1 MLVGNST
8 GCQVAAGTE
17 TGQLKDRE
25 NILKRA
31 TLALDKTN
39 RKYFYYSSSKDG
51 LFSYSIAK
59 EALEEEEE
67 EEERLDDI
75 RLARNQIGKRVLLCP
90 IEGDAEHKR
99 ILDAIGVKKIPRILP
114 T

>member
-1 MLVGNST
+1 MLVANST

-31 TLALDKTN
+31 SLALDKTN

-59 EALEEEEE
+59 EVLE

-75 RLARNQIGKRVLLCP
+75 RLAGNQIGKRVLLCP